1 MNQIVVSVIIP
12 ARDDSKWL
20 HPIIQ
25 EIRTMA
31 QPVEV
36 IVVCHQP
43 SLATMEQ
50 IQKNDAVLID
60 TEEAI
65 TYDEG
70 RGIGARHA
78 SGNVLLF
85 MDDLAVRPC
94 KQLEKFLQHIEKG
107 TDLVLTRD
115 QKPASSDQ
123 ALSRRMAYLLLNH
136 IAQRQDLGSASLYEV
151 PFAMTR
157 KAFDQLDFK
166 PFNPAVMLV
175 EAIMQKFTV
184 RAIPSKI
191 LGKRRTKAVQ
201 TMESSLQKIL
211 DEHAQ
216 AMSLWI
222 QQRGKRG
229 GLWDGNRYR
238 PLLQVPGNLH
248 LRSVFRSH
256 EWEILQGRGWDE
268 KRRSKKTTNNKKQQR
283 ARALVKGKQTAFK
296 RDHRGSA
303 RRKDR

>member
-1 MNQIVVSVIIP
+1 MNQIDVSVIIP
-12 ARDDSKWL
+12 ARDDSRWL

-25 EIRTMA
+25 EIRSMA
-31 QPVEV
+31 KPAEV

-43 SLATMEQ
+43 SPATLEQ

-60 TEEAI
+60 TEDAI

-70 RGIGARHA
+70 REIGARHA

-85 MDDLAVRPC
+85 MDDQAVRSC
-94 KQLEKFLQHIEKG
+94 KYLEKFLQHIEKG

-123 ALSRRMAYLLLNH
+123 VLSRRMAYLLLNH

-157 KAFDQLDFK
+157 KAFDQLVFK
-166 PFNPAVMLV
+166 PFIPAVMLV
-175 EAIMQKFTV
+175 EAIMQKLTV

-191 LGKRRTKAVQ
+191 LGKRRTMALQ
-201 TMESSLQKIL
+201 TMDRSTQKIL

-216 AMSLWI
+216 ALSLWM
-222 QQRGKRG
+222 QQRGERG

-238 PLLQVPGNLH
+238 PLLRVPGNLH
-248 LRSVFRSH
+248 LRSVYHSH
-256 EWEILQGRGWDE
+256 EWEILQGRDWDE
-268 KRRSKKTTNNKKQQR
+268 KRRSKKTPNSKKQQG

-296 RDHRGSA
+296 RDHRGSR